1 MSTLENCNF
10 RTPNIM
16 LCSLHLAAAG
26 PSPWPRQAP
35 AATGNSPWPSQNLAA
50 GPGPCCLDAA
60 GTGLCTRQHLAAG
73 GLGPWPRQAPVAAGN
88 GPCSLDAVGID
99 PCSLVRPD
107 AAVQV
112 GARVRVQAAD
122 DEPGGR
128 WRQPRRP
135 LRPRPGRQHGN
146 AAAEAGASSMLS
158 AIGSSICG
166 SNQVLVQ
173 RAVSAPGRASGA
185 ARGCGGGGGVC
196 SDSALPST
204 MGGANA
210 NASGRGNEAMAAS
223 SSRRSN
229 YCFGTTTSNRSS
241 KRKRLDTEDSMSPS
255 EVSSFLALLSE
266 QFPVDPTNR
275 DETIR
280 PGEKK
285 MTKGKKVNSHPK

>member
-10 RTPNIM
+10 RTPNIT

-112 GARVRVQAAD
+112 GARARVQAAD

-128 WRQPRRP
+128 WRQRRRP
-135 LRPRPGRQHGN
+135 LRPRPGRQHGERGGGGRRIVH
-146 AAAEAGASSMLS
+146 AECDRVQHLREQPGA
-158 AIGSSICG
+158 C
-166 SNQVLVQ
+166 
-173 RAVSAPGRASGA
+173 A
-185 ARGCGGGGGVC
+185 ARGERAGPSIRCRPRMRRRRRRLLRQRAAVDDGWRERERQRQGQRGHGGVLVE
-196 SDSALPST
+196 AVQLLLWHHHQQPEQQ
-204 MGGANA
+204 AEA
-210 NASGRGNEAMAAS
+210 ARHRGLRE
-223 SSRRSN
+223 
-229 YCFGTTTSNRSS
+229 
-241 KRKRLDTEDSMSPS
+241 P
-255 EVSSFLALLSE
+255 
-266 QFPVDPTNR
+266 
-275 DETIR
+275 
-280 PGEKK
+280 
-285 MTKGKKVNSHPK
+285 

>member
-112 GARVRVQAAD
+112 GARVRAAW
-122 DEPGGR
+122 ERGGGGR
-128 WRQPRRP
+128 RIVHAECDRVQHLREQP
-135 LRPRPGRQHGN
+135 
-146 AAAEAGASSMLS
+146 GA
-158 AIGSSICG
+158 C
-166 SNQVLVQ
+166 
-173 RAVSAPGRASGA
+173 A
-185 ARGCGGGGGVC
+185 ARGERAGPSIRCRPRMRRRRRRLLRQRAAVDDGWRERERQRQGQRGHGGVLVE
-196 SDSALPST
+196 AVQLLLWHHHQQPEQQ
-204 MGGANA
+204 AEA
-210 NASGRGNEAMAAS
+210 ARHRGLHE
-223 SSRRSN
+223 
-229 YCFGTTTSNRSS
+229 
-241 KRKRLDTEDSMSPS
+241 P
-255 EVSSFLALLSE
+255 
-266 QFPVDPTNR
+266 
-275 DETIR
+275 
-280 PGEKK
+280 
-285 MTKGKKVNSHPK
+285 